1 MLLTIAVFPFYV
13 RTFPRLRVNYWF
25 PSNTKILH
33 TLPPRVW
40 PVILRDF
47 SRCFP
52 LRMQAN
58 IVVAFCHKFT
68 ATKKGE
74 RKKRKQW
81 LKKAGNHCIFEKRGI
96 SVVILK
102 KVAANTIRVIFE
114 IFELY
119 KQVNLPSGGPWVAI
133 PNGNVF
139 VWRIIACVPWIDE
152 VFTLKSPNFP
162 FLTASLSL
170 SRTNFSVTLEL
181 NISLRSTI
189 KLPHLKFKKVK
200 V

>member
-1 MLLTIAVFPFYV
+1 MAMNYMLLTIAVFPFWV

-40 PVILRDF
+40 PVILREF

-58 IVVAFCHKFT
+58 IVAAFCHKFT

-74 RKKRKQW
+74 RKKKKNL
-81 LKKAGNHCIFEKRGI
+81 LKKAGNHYIFEKRGI

-102 KVAANTIRVIFE
+102 KVAANRIRVIFE

-119 KQVNLPSGGPWVAI
+119 KQVIYRLV
-133 PNGNVF
+133 
-139 VWRIIACVPWIDE
+139 D
-152 VFTLKSPNFP
+152 
-162 FLTASLSL
+162 
-170 SRTNFSVTLEL
+170 LEL
-181 NISLRSTI
+181 LYQMVTC
-189 KLPHLKFKKVK
+189 LYEG
-200 V
+200 